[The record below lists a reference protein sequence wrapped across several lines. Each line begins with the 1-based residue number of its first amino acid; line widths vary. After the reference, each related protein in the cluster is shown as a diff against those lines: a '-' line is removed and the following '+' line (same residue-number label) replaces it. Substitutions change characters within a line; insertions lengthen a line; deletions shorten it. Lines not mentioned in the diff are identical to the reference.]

1 MEIITLPEWKAA
13 CRRWEGGYTELS
25 DLKGLIEG
33 VMEEM
38 IGRADLEHVSEQ
50 WGFSY
55 HTRDDGLVHYSGFQ
69 VDESVE
75 IPSTMN
81 IQTIP
86 EQTYLHV
93 QYLKEKNVADT
104 YTAVYQWF
112 KNTGRQPH
120 REPGVEYYDDLP
132 IKFEKYPVPR
142 KMDHHDF
149 DIYIPLLQRDY

>member
-1 MEIITLPEWKAA
+1 MD
-13 CRRWEGGYTELS
+13 LS
-25 DLKGLIEG
+25 TI
-33 VMEEM
+33 
-38 IGRADLEHVSEQ
+38 
-50 WGFSY
+50 
-55 HTRDDGLVHYSGFQ
+55 Q

-81 IQTIP
+81 LQTIP

-93 QYLKEKNVADT
+93 QHLKGKSVADT

-112 KNTGRQPH
+112 KNMGRQPH
-120 REPGVEYYDDLP
+120 REPGVEYDDLP

-142 KMDHHDF
+142 EMDHHDF